1 MYLIMLTVAVR
12 TTARSSLA
20 VFFNFIHLFLFKGR
34 IGPER
39 LEAKRDGRKDVS
51 HIRAHSHSEPQT
63 RRSCFSPSLSL
74 FAPVCSKQKK
84 HTNTHTHTR
93 GFEKG
98 PVSWLYLT

>member
-74 FAPVCSKQKK
+74 CSSLFEAEETHK
-84 HTNTHTHTR
+84 HTHTHS
-93 GFEKG
+93 G
-98 PVSWLYLT
+98 V